1 MKRLKS
7 IARKIKIKLI
17 NLGFK
22 IIQFL
27 DFLRIQII
35 LTLGNQS
42 HSHQTPQ
49 LLVDISELVQED
61 VKSGIQRV
69 VRSITLEF
77 LKNPP
82 DGYQVEPIYF
92 DGRTYRYARHFTHHT
107 FGIEQADVNDR
118 RIAIAPHDIFL
129 GLDLNFRFMPA
140 ITRAWW
146 QLKHHNLK
154 IYFIVYDILLIR
166 HPEWWPP
173 GADNLLRHW
182 LVTVAEIAT
191 GLICISKAVAD
202 DVTDWLQHESSFP
215 HPLPKITHFHLGA
228 DIENSVPTTGL
239 PNNAN
244 TVLTLLKQRPS
255 FLMVGTLEPRK
266 GHQQALD
273 AFNLLWQDNLDIN
286 LVIVG
291 KEGWLVE
298 SLIHQI
304 NTHPKLHQ
312 NLFWLQS
319 ISDEYLEKIYESS
332 TALLAAS
339 YGEGFGLPLIEA
351 ARRNLPIIARD
362 IPVFREIA
370 GQSIHYFHANH
381 PQDFSQLLQAW
392 LRLDES
398 QKIISQKI
406 IWLTWSQSSNQLF
419 KIIFCGKNSD

>member
-1 MKRLKS
+1 MQL
-7 IARKIKIKLI
+7 
-17 NLGFK
+17 
-22 IIQFL
+22 L
-27 DFLRIQII
+27 DFLKIQISI
-35 LTLGNQS
+35 ALE
-42 HSHQTPQ
+42 HQTNSQKTPQ

-82 DGYQVEPIYF
+82 DGYRVEPIYF
-92 DGRTYRYARHFTHHT
+92 DGQTYRYARHFTHHT
-107 FGIEQADVNDR
+107 FGVAQADLHDR
-118 RIAIAPHDIFL
+118 KVAIASHDIFL

-146 QLKHHNLK
+146 QLKYRKLK

-202 DVTDWLQHESSFP
+202 DVTDWLHHESSFR
-215 HPLPKITHFHLGA
+215 HPLPQIDYFHLGA

-239 PNNAN
+239 PENAE
-244 TVLTLLKQRPS
+244 TVLTLLKKRPS

-273 AFNLLWQDNLDIN
+273 AFELLWQDNTDIN

-304 NTHPKLHQ
+304 NTHPKLNQ

-319 ISDEYLEKIYESS
+319 ISDEYLEKVYAAS

-362 IPVFREIA
+362 IPVFREVI
-370 GQSIHYFHANH
+370 GENGHYFIAQH
-381 PQDFSQLLQAW
+381 PEHLAESIRNYLAVKNQSDWHTNNNSLNFMNWKKSCSKLQ
-392 LRLDES
+392 
-398 QKIISQKI
+398 
-406 IWLTWSQSSNQLF
+406 
-419 KIIFCGKNSD
+419 IIFSE

>member
-1 MKRLKS
+1 MNHLKS
-7 IARKIKIKLI
+7 IARKIKIKLDRWR
-17 NLGFK
+17 FK
-22 IIQFL
+22 IIQVF
-27 DFLRIQII
+27 DFLVNHV
-35 LTLGNQS
+35 LNQLEKQQNS
-42 HSHQTPQ
+42 HRTPQ
-49 LLVDISELVQED
+49 FLVDISELVQED

-69 VRSITLEF
+69 VRSITLEL
-77 LKNPP
+77 LKSPP
-82 DGYQVEPIYF
+82 DGYHVEPIYF
-92 DGRTYRYARHFTHHT
+92 DGRSYRYARHFTHHT
-107 FGIEQADVNDR
+107 FGIEQPDLHDR
-118 RIAIAPHDIFL
+118 KVAIASHDIFL

-146 QLKHHNLK
+146 QLKYRNLK
-154 IYFIVYDILLIR
+154 VYFIVYDILLIR

-202 DVTDWLQHESSFP
+202 DVTDWLQNESSFR
-215 HPLPKITHFHLGA
+215 HPLPKIDYFHLGA

-239 PNNAN
+239 PDNAES
-244 TVLTLLKQRPS
+244 VLSLLQKRPS

-266 GHQQALD
+266 GHQQVLD
-273 AFNLLWQDNLDIN
+273 AFEILWNDNIDVN

-291 KEGWLVE
+291 KEGWMVE

-319 ISDEYLEKIYESS
+319 ISDEYLEKIYAAS

-362 IPVFREIA
+362 IPVFREVTENTENLFIA
-370 GQSIHYFHANH
+370 QKPSELATHIKSILQGSHKNFQCKKNWQSWKKSAK
-381 PQDFSQLLQAW
+381 
-392 LRLDES
+392 RL
-398 QKIISQKI
+398 KM
-406 IWLTWSQSSNQLF
+406 LLF
-419 KIIFCGKNSD
+419 K